1 MDRNEFKTFLS
12 DNAGRLVIVKA
23 YADWCAPCKRISPLV
38 DSEIMG
44 LIAEH
49 GGDNVKFLQIN
60 IDEDTD
66 VASFIK
72 IQKLPTMISYICG
85 QPTHV
90 IVTANEPEIREFFK
104 KSSCS
109 YSLSENYGGSATF

>member
-1 MDRNEFKTFLS
+1 MDRSEFKRFLLENS
-12 DNAGRLVIVKA
+12 GSLVIVKA

-49 GGDNVKFLQIN
+49 GEDNIKFLQIN
-60 IDEDTD
+60 IDDDAD
-66 VASFIK
+66 VASYIK
-72 IQKLPTMISYICG
+72 IQKLPTIVSYIKG
-85 QPTHV
+85 EPTHA
-90 IVTANEPEIREFFK
+90 IVTANEQEIREFFK

-109 YSLSENYGGSATF
+109 YSLTSGSGAKF

>member
-1 MDRNEFKTFLS
+1 MDRDELKKMLAENTG
-12 DNAGRLVIVKA
+12 NLVIVKA

-49 GGDNVKFLQIN
+49 GIDHVRLIQIN
-60 IDEDTD
+60 IDEDVN
-66 VASFIK
+66 VASYLK
-72 IQKLPTMISYICG
+72 IQKLPTMISYIGG
-85 QPTHV
+85 QPLHV

-109 YSLSENYGGSATF
+109 YALSSGESSGSF